1 MAAAAPPRPSP
12 LNGPHRRAQLSRR
25 MSLVQKMFGASGRAN
40 FLFAAVGASTQIL
53 KSTSVVPPREKK
65 SVGASLVPKYQH
77 FLKDIKVRFLTLS
90 TFLTDFDLRY
100 SAAARAARP
109 RMSRLLLTCLSHI
122 LLRAAPAFAFAG
134 ASPPVLHLGAPP
146 CGRSARA
153 CALNPKP
160 RGPSSA
166 TARLATTLNRGA
178 RHPGRFVAAARARRG
193 KLARRLHVIKSG
205 PN

>member
-1 MAAAAPPRPSP
+1 VGRGFTRACRACTHVCASAPAGKLASTCPTSIGAESAMAAAAPPRPSP

-90 TFLTDFDLRY
+90 YVFDRLRPEVLRCCPGRTA
-100 SAAARAARP
+100 SHEPAAADVPFAHPPARRARLRLRGRLTAR
-109 RMSRLLLTCLSHI
+109 
-122 LLRAAPAFAFAG
+122 
-134 ASPPVLHLGAPP
+134 ASPRCAAL
-146 CGRSARA
+146 RTFSARL
-153 CALNPKP
+153 CPKP
-160 RGPSSA
+160 
-166 TARLATTLNRGA
+166 
-178 RHPGRFVAAARARRG
+178 
-193 KLARRLHVIKSG
+193 
-205 PN
+205 